1 MGSLHQ
7 QAAEGELVLEQND
20 GVRRLYWSGGNLR
33 YLHSDAG
40 GEQFGNFLIRRGVLD
55 MAALKELLADGEGAR
70 VGDRVIQWGLMTQQE
85 RDAQLHELLGSILLH
100 ALEHPILQLTWQPGP
115 LAGSLS
121 GDLQFSLDH
130 RRLVWDVFQ
139 TAQID
144 QELQEMFRSEPDW
157 RWQAPPD
164 LLLTLADLP
173 LNPHIAYALSLMGS
187 EPLGCDTLTALTGLE
202 SAVAAR
208 LVAALWTLGGL
219 RLTRGTLTLLP
230 RTEPPPPPPP
240 PPAPTPPAPLPPIEV
255 ESIQILPEDL
265 EPEMD
270 PPAPPE
276 AFADPASYEGGAL
289 ELDMPSPAPPAA
301 LPSPPLPA
309 VAEGED
315 TPALRAR
322 KLFVKAKSYLM
333 QDRTSEAIRTL
344 EQSVKLDADSPEAY
358 ETWLLLGRLRTS
370 NPAWSTRAIEA
381 LQVASRLKPKAA
393 EPWALMGELYHRK
406 GFKANAQGCFRRAL
420 DLDPSVAVP
429 TDLPTASSLAPSGRE
444 GEPTI
449 LGRLGSGLR
458 AMLGRQERE

>member
-20 GVRRLYWSGGNLR
+20 GVRRLYWSDGNLR

-55 MAALKELLADGEGAR
+55 MASLKELLADGEGAR
-70 VGDRVIQWGLMTQQE
+70 VGDRVVQWGLMTQQE
-85 RDAQLHELLGSILLH
+85 RDVQLHELLGSILLH
-100 ALEHPILQLTWQPGP
+100 ALEHPILQLTWLPGP

-144 QELQEMFRSEPDW
+144 QELQEMFRGEPDW
-157 RWQAPPD
+157 RWQAPQD

-173 LNPHIAYALSLMGS
+173 LNPRIAYAVSLMGS
-187 EPLGCDTLTALTGLE
+187 EPLGCDTLTSLTGLE
-202 SAVAAR
+202 STVAAR

-219 RLTRGTLTLLP
+219 RLTRGTLPLLP
-230 RTEPPPPPPP
+230 KTAPPPPPPP
-240 PPAPTPPAPLPPIEV
+240 PPAPTPPPQPPIDV

-270 PPAPPE
+270 LPLPPGAM
-276 AFADPASYEGGAL
+276 DGPASYTGGAL
-289 ELDMPSPAPPAA
+289 ELDV
-301 LPSPPLPA
+301 PSPPPA
-309 VAEGED
+309 PAAHVPAAPPSPSAAEEED
-315 TPALRAR
+315 TPSLRAR

-344 EQSVKLDADSPEAY
+344 EHSVKLDGDSPEAY
-358 ETWLLLGRLRTS
+358 EAWLLLGRLRTS

-381 LQVASRLKPKAA
+381 LQAASRLKPKAA

-429 TDLPTASSLAPSGRE
+429 TDGNQGDTSEPSARDSQGGGQGFMGRLKA
-444 GEPTI
+444 I
-449 LGRLGSGLR
+449 LGREK
-458 AMLGRQERE
+458 A